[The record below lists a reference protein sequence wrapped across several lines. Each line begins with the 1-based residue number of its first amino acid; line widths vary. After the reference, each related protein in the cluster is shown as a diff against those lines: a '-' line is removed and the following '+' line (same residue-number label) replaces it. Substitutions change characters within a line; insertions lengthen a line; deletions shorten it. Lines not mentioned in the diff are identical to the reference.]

1 MRIGWE
7 DIRAGR
13 TDSLHGTWV
22 ELEGWCLALEA
33 PEQEPPEQIAHAS
46 TCFALMDEPG
56 CCAAHLPRDP
66 VRRVVVQAAMP
77 MTLATTRLRLCGEWQ
92 RLPGN
97 DPDDWRYQLCQAKL
111 ASDPLEAMPHPGFT
125 RRAMLAGGG
134 ALLGLSAWRPETAQ
148 AAAPVLPPTDMRA
161 LLMAAPTID
170 IHSHGGSL
178 IGLRRTED
186 GAAFSPLAE
195 PMRQGGMAVVCLT
208 VVSDTPVTRVANGL
222 IKPFRDP
229 RPGELYNFATKSFPR
244 AQALAKAQGLKV
256 ITTAAELA
264 ATRADNPGVIIASE
278 GADFLEGK
286 LERLDE
292 AYTHWQLRHLQLTH
306 YRPNELGDIQTEP
319 AVHGGL
325 TAFGAAVVKR
335 CNQLGIVV
343 DVAHA
348 PMNMVR
354 QVADITSKPLVLSH
368 TSMTIKPGPTSR
380 QISREHA
387 RFIAATRGVI
397 GIWPPSG
404 IFASMAELATGI
416 SRVAEL
422 VGVDYV
428 GIGTDMMGLVGAST
442 FDSYTEL
449 PALANALLG
458 IGFKPAEVQKILGGN
473 YARVFAATMAG

>member
-13 TDSLHGTWV
+13 TEGLHGTWV
-22 ELEGWCLALEA
+22 ELEGWCLGLDG
-33 PEQEPPEQIAHAS
+33 PERS
-46 TCFALMDEPG
+46 DYFALTDEPG

-66 VRRVVVQAAMP
+66 ARRVEVLAALPLRLDMP
-77 MTLATTRLRLCGEWQ
+77 RLRLRGEWR
-92 RLPGN
+92 RLPGD
-97 DPDDWRYQLCQAKL
+97 DPDDWRFQLRQASPV
-111 ASDPLEAMPHPGFT
+111 ADPLEAAPHPGFT

-134 ALLGLSAWRPETAQ
+134 ALLGLSAWRPEAAQ
-148 AAAPVLPPTDMRA
+148 AAAPALPATEMRA
-161 LLMAAPTID
+161 LLTALPTID

-178 IGLRRTED
+178 IGLRRTEE
-186 GAAFSPLAE
+186 AAPFSPLAE
-195 PMRQGGMAVVCLT
+195 PMREGGMAVVCLT
-208 VVSDTPVTRVANGL
+208 VVADTPVTRVANGQ

-229 RPGELYNFATKSFPR
+229 KPGELYGFATKSFPR
-244 AQALAKAQGLKV
+244 AQALAKAQGLKI
-256 ITTAAELA
+256 ITTASELA
-264 ATRADNPGVIIASE
+264 ATRPDNPGVIIASE
-278 GADFLEGK
+278 GADFLEGR

-292 AYTHWQLRHLQLTH
+292 AYTRWQLRHLQLTH

-325 TAFGAAVVKR
+325 TAFGADVVKR

-354 QVADITSKPLVLSH
+354 QVADITAKPLVLSH

-404 IFASMAELATGI
+404 IYATMAELATGI
-416 SRVAEL
+416 ARVAEL
-422 VGVDYV
+422 IGVDYV

-449 PALANALLG
+449 PNLANALLG
-458 IGFKPAEVQKILGGN
+458 IGFKPADVQKILGGN
-473 YARVFAATMAG
+473 YARVFAATVGG